1 MTNHLA
7 TGDFNHDGKT
17 DVAIATSYTENS
29 TSINNSKLL
38 LYLQDKDNLKIAD
51 NTYDYDGKTYGS
63 VASIVCGDINHD
75 GLDDIVIGV
84 RNEVGIYYQNA
95 NGKFSLPVYLYA
107 GTTVDAIK
115 IGDADNDGF
124 NDIVV
129 SCADLGRIVVFF
141 GDVSGK
147 LSNANYYLSKKS
159 GGGDVLQI
167 AKLSSDT
174 QNSVV
179 KMYGQGLIGSVTVYH
194 FNKDRTADPINIIN
208 VPTDINPVS
217 FVVGNVNSDNKKENE
232 MVFSMTGKVTV
243 WGGVWNLVNVFSLLT
258 PDCTPGALAVGDMN
272 NDGVQEI
279 LMISG
284 DFIKIIDNKVIS
296 SYYLND
302 YSKNNAPDVFSVADL
317 NSDGKLDIVSCS
329 SLLDGGMSVMLNTTA
344 TVVDNTLHV
353 GVIDQPMIAVP
364 KVFPNPCVDVLNID
378 NTKEGEI
385 VTIYDSTSRVIK
397 KVKTTNNRTVVNT
410 RGLLSELYII
420 NVSGKNF
427 KIIKK

>member
-1 MTNHLA
+1 MKKLVVIIFVVFGFMFLRNNVACGQITFEKFSCYPVSGVMTNHLA

-179 KMYGQGLIGSVTVYH
+179 KMYGQGLIGS
-194 FNKDRTADPINIIN
+194 
-208 VPTDINPVS
+208 
-217 FVVGNVNSDNKKENE
+217 
-232 MVFSMTGKVTV
+232 
-243 WGGVWNLVNVFSLLT
+243 
-258 PDCTPGALAVGDMN
+258 
-272 NDGVQEI
+272 
-279 LMISG
+279 
-284 DFIKIIDNKVIS
+284 
-296 SYYLND
+296 
-302 YSKNNAPDVFSVADL
+302 
-317 NSDGKLDIVSCS
+317 
-329 SLLDGGMSVMLNTTA
+329 
-344 TVVDNTLHV
+344 
-353 GVIDQPMIAVP
+353 
-364 KVFPNPCVDVLNID
+364 
-378 NTKEGEI
+378 
-385 VTIYDSTSRVIK
+385 
-397 KVKTTNNRTVVNT
+397 
-410 RGLLSELYII
+410 
-420 NVSGKNF
+420 
-427 KIIKK
+427 